1 MESAATVGHASLG
14 VGQRRTMSVF
24 VALKDDIAVVTDQ
37 DESACRARRERGGEE
52 GGAIRQSDTVRRKKR
67 ISSLN
72 GGVGPPVNRL
82 GLLTVV

>member
-37 DESACRARRERGGEE
+37 DDPSASQRVERGKSEAERREAPSGNLTQSAEKNGSRPSMGEWD
-52 GGAIRQSDTVRRKKR
+52 RQ
-67 ISSLN
+67 
-72 GGVGPPVNRL
+72 
-82 GLLTVV
+82 